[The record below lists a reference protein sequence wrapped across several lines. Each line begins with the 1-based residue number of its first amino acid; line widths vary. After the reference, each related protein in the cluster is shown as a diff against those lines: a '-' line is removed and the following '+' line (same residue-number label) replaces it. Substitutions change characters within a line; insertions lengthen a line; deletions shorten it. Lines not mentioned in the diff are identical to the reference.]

1 MTAKVRSMLL
11 AASLVL
17 FACLLFSGGQRL
29 IGCDAAREQ
38 VVLVQPVQAALC
50 AAPTYM
56 QGEADGAQ
64 STSSEQR
71 AQDAAL
77 PAAGSCAQPRDIHA
91 DANGNVLASGVS
103 YLRTVHQAFALG
115 DGFA

>member
-1 MTAKVRSMLL
+1 MTAKWQRMLL

-29 IGCDAAREQ
+29 IGSDTAREQ

-50 AAPTYM
+50 AAPAYA
-56 QGEADGAQ
+56 QGETDRAQ
-64 STSSEQR
+64 STSGEQR
-71 AQDAAL
+71 AQDAAF

>member
-17 FACLLFSGGQRL
+17 FSCLLISGAPRL
-29 IGCDAAREQ
+29 IGCEAAREQ
-38 VVLVQPVQAALC
+38 VVLTQPVQAALC
-50 AAPTYM
+50 AAPAYA

-64 STSSEQR
+64 STSGEQR
-71 AQDAAL
+71 TQDAAL
-77 PAAGSCAQPRDIHA
+77 PAAGNCAQPRDIHA

>member
-1 MTAKVRSMLL
+1 MTAKWRRMLL

-17 FACLLFSGGQRL
+17 FACLLVSGGQRL
-29 IGCDAAREQ
+29 IGSDAAREQ

-50 AAPTYM
+50 AAPTYA
-56 QGEADGAQ
+56 QGEADRAQ
-64 STSSEQR
+64 STSGEQR